1 MKGKWMR
8 YVAGGLL
15 LGAMAVLSVSCGS
28 PSMGT
33 VKGMPKEE
41 AVVVEQCIIANS
53 RSVASKLA
61 VGGIRS
67 WRDPAGRLNVQVQL
81 ANKGYG
87 EVKFQYYFEW
97 MDDAGFMLPK
107 DTTGWTPQV
116 VYGYARRE
124 IVGVAP
130 SPAASRFRMQIDVA
144 D

>member
-1 MKGKWMR
+1 MKQAWLKT
-8 YVAGGLL
+8 AGGTLL
-15 LGAMAVLSVSCGS
+15 IGAMAFLCVSCGS

-33 VKGMPKEE
+33 VKGIPKEE
-41 AVVVEQCIIANS
+41 AAIVGQSIIANS

-61 VGGIRS
+61 VGGVRS

-81 ANKGYG
+81 ANKGHG
-87 EVKFQYYFEW
+87 DVKFQYYFEW
-97 MDDAGFMLPK
+97 MDESGFMLPK

-130 SPAASRFRMQIDVA
+130 SPAAANFRMQIDVA

>member
-1 MKGKWMR
+1 MKQTWTKM
-8 YVAGGLL
+8 AGGALL
-15 LGAMAVLSVSCGS
+15 IGAVALLCVSCGS

-41 AVVVEQCIIANS
+41 TAVVEQCIIANS
-53 RSVASKLA
+53 RAVASKLA
-61 VGGIRS
+61 VGGIRT
-67 WRDPAGRLNVQVQL
+67 WRDPAGMLNVQVQI
-81 ANKGYG
+81 ANKGRG
-87 EVKFQYYFEW
+87 EVKFNYYFEW
-97 MDDAGFMLPK
+97 MDENGFMLPK